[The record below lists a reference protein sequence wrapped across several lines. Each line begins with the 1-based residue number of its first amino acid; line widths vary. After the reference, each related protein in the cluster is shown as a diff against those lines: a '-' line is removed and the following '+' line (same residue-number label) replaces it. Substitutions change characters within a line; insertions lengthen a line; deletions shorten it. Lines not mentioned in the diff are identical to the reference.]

1 MDEVAAFTFGSFRL
15 ISAGRTLFEDGKR
28 SRLGSRALDIL
39 VALTERADRAF
50 SKEELIARAW
60 PGTLV
65 EVAAVRVLIAA
76 LRKAL
81 GDGRFGK
88 RCIANLSG

>member
-1 MDEVAAFTFGSFRL
+1 
-15 ISAGRTLFEDGKR
+15 
-28 SRLGSRALDIL
+28 
-39 VALTERADRAF
+39 LTERADRTI
-50 SKEELIARAW
+50 SKEELIARVW